1 MSDPN
6 TDMRNQSEYEEVSGL
21 SALDVFLTRVYRFVV
36 MAPTTVAAT
45 SAVAYTISKLMG
57 LFQDVSTPALIIFDI
72 VNLIFFLVALH
83 FYRTGLKGDS
93 LVKQQKL
100 KTHKIAVGVCILIQF
115 NFTIYLIPFDQW
127 WAFAPFFIFFT
138 VFFFDMKLTSWVT
151 VGILISTFLSWFISP
166 VIMRVPPGPNQI
178 AFFLIRIC
186 YLLFSAGILLCLT
199 HLGSKYLI
207 EELEKYANMDTLTR
221 LLNRKSMDGYMRE
234 FMDQAKGGKNPFCI
248 VMVDVDDFKKVNDTY
263 GHEAGDEVLK
273 YVARTIQTGVKKT
286 DRVFR
291 WGGEEICILLKADK
305 EQALQAAERIRKDI
319 SRDGVFYKEGEK
331 LSVTVTMGICEYR
344 DGHTIKSMMEEAD
357 GKLYLGKRRGKNR
370 VVSDILSD

>member
-1 MSDPN
+1 
-6 TDMRNQSEYEEVSGL
+6 
-21 SALDVFLTRVYRFVV
+21 
-36 MAPTTVAAT
+36 
-45 SAVAYTISKLMG
+45 
-57 LFQDVSTPALIIFDI
+57 
-72 VNLIFFLVALH
+72 
-83 FYRTGLKGDS
+83 
-93 LVKQQKL
+93 
-100 KTHKIAVGVCILIQF
+100 
-115 NFTIYLIPFDQW
+115 
-127 WAFAPFFIFFT
+127 
-138 VFFFDMKLTSWVT
+138 
-151 VGILISTFLSWFISP
+151 
-166 VIMRVPPGPNQI
+166 
-178 AFFLIRIC
+178 
-186 YLLFSAGILLCLT
+186 
-199 HLGSKYLI
+199 
-207 EELEKYANMDTLTR
+207 MDTLTR